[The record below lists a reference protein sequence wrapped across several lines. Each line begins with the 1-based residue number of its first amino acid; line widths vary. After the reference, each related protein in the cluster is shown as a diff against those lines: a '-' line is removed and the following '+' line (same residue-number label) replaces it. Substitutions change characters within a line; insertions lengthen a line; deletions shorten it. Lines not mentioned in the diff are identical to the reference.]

1 MMGFSAGQEIDSY
14 CTKCRLDLGHLV
26 VAVWEGAIKKV
37 RCKIC
42 GSEHQYRRPKSAP
55 RDSKRHGPTPKLSRE
70 DLWQRL
76 VAGRDISHARQYSQ
90 DAIFALGEFL
100 RHSLFGSGVVARV
113 LPGGK
118 MEVLFQQGSK
128 ILVHG
133 RGG

>member
-1 MMGFSAGQEIDSY
+1 MGFSAGQEIDSY
-14 CTKCRLDLGHLV
+14 CTKCRADLGHLV

-37 RCKIC
+37 RCKVC

-55 RDSKRHGPTPKLSRE
+55 REAKRSMPAHKLSRE

-76 VAGRDISHARQYSQ
+76 VAGRDMAHARQYSQ
-90 DAIFALGEFL
+90 DAIFGLGEFI
-100 RHSLFGSGVVARV
+100 RHGLFGPGVVARV

-133 RGG
+133 RT